1 MASTEFTQASDAT
14 NPSIAPPSTAVS
26 PTQGPNGAAGPS
38 GAEHGAVNAVPTPTH
53 NHQPTYLSEVLT
65 DAERLM
71 QYAAETGIDVDE
83 NLRKSIMTARAATP
97 GTWTGDTA
105 ANLLAA
111 FTKLTARVKP
121 VTAHSLKVCA
131 KEDRKTVRTYWIV
144 GLCLTIV
151 VVPFS
156 LVSFITSGIADGI
169 RKDIATANE
178 LAVTLTA
185 QLGGEPDYGQ
195 VAAPQSAHPPAPSK
209 DEVIAKLQQFAST
222 IRTIDI
228 RARQL
233 NFFVLYFEKDPFESA
248 RKEATTVHDAFELP
262 TPLSDLAKAKDGR
275 ILVYQKVRY
284 FAQNILDDV
293 SVFYN
298 AITTC
303 ILPILYAVLGT
314 CAYLLRSYEQQ
325 ISARTYTHSAA
336 NSARFMIAVIGGT
349 VVGLF
354 NNFSITQGVSISP
367 LAIAFLVGY
376 AVDVFFS
383 FLEGLTQAFAKSRG
397 SVGAASPPP
406 ST

>member
-1 MASTEFTQASDAT
+1 MASTEFTQVSDAT
-14 NPSIAPPSTAVS
+14 NSSIASPSTAVS
-26 PTQGPNGAAGPS
+26 QTQGSNGAAGPS
-38 GAEHGAVNAVPTPTH
+38 GAEQGSVAAAATPTH
-53 NHQPTYLSEVLT
+53 TQQPTYLSEVLT

-71 QYAAETGIDVDE
+71 QYAAETGIDIDE
-83 NLRKSIMTARAATP
+83 NLRKSIMTARAASP
-97 GTWTGDTA
+97 GTWNGDTA

-111 FTKLTARVKP
+111 FTKLAARVKP
-121 VTAHSLKVCA
+121 VTAHSLKVCG
-131 KEDRKTVRTYWIV
+131 KEDRKAVRTYWIV
-144 GLCLTIV
+144 GLCLTVV

-156 LVSFITSGIADGI
+156 LVSFVTSGISNAI
-169 RKDIATANE
+169 RTDIATANG

-185 QLGGEPDYGQ
+185 QLGGEPDSGQ

-209 DEVIAKLQQFAST
+209 DEVLAELQQFAST
-222 IRTIDI
+222 IRAIDI

-233 NFFVLYFEKDPFESA
+233 NFFVLYFEKDPYESL
-248 RKEATTVHDAFELP
+248 RKNLTGFRDAFELP
-262 TPLSDLAKAKDGR
+262 TPLSDLPKAKDDR
-275 ILVYQKVRY
+275 IVVYQKVRY
-284 FAQNILDDV
+284 FAQSVLDDV

-336 NSARFMIAVIGGT
+336 NSARFMIAAIGGT

-383 FLEGLTQAFAKSRG
+383 FLEGLIQAFAKSRG